1 MASLGRLTR
10 EPASLDANSAVADH
24 APSQACH
31 SLPQSPPSPT
41 ASQPRAQES
50 NFFAVKLGGRKHS
63 FYNHCSLKSRQ
74 TKVRGKLVCFK
85 NKWENKFLSPGDGK
99 AFLIV

>member
-10 EPASLDANSAVADH
+10 EPASLDANPAVADH

-74 TKVRGKLVCFK
+74 TKVRGKLVFSK
-85 NKWENKFLSPGDGK
+85 TNGK
-99 AFLIV
+99 ISFFPLGTEKPS